1 MQSTYLYLGLIAVA
15 IFFVMIVAGNKISK
29 LKANTFF
36 IGLFAVVVGLLIGSL
51 AYLPL
56 SQLPNIYGIWVPV
69 IFYVAIVIVSIWL
82 FLSRKDVIEQTFNTI
97 GKVVSTIIGM
107 RPQLPAPSSFKSKSR
122 SKEKEILVDTSVL
135 IDGRI
140 ADIAETGFVPGR
152 LIVPKFILSELQN
165 IADSDESLRRTK
177 GRRGLDVL
185 NELKKKHNLKI
196 VIAPD
201 KINENKEPVDEKLIH
216 MARIIKADV
225 ITNDFNLN
233 KVAKVEGVKVL
244 NINELNQAIRPVIL
258 PGEEMKI
265 KIVQEGKEKEQGVG
279 YLSDGTMIV
288 VEKGM
293 KLVGET
299 VKIEIKRVIQT
310 AAGKMFFATLKE

>member
-36 IGLFAVVVGLLIGSL
+36 IGLFAVVVGLVIGSL

-56 SQLPNIYGIWVPV
+56 SQLPDIYGVWVPV
-69 IFYVAIVIVSIWL
+69 IFYVAMVIVSVWL
-82 FLSRKDVIEQTFNTI
+82 FLSRKDVIEQTFGTI
-97 GKVVSTIIGM
+97 GKVISTIINM
-107 RPQLPAPSSFKSKSR
+107 RPQLPTPSSSR
-122 SKEKEILVDTSVL
+122 SKEKDILVDTSVL

-140 ADIAETGFVPGR
+140 VDIAETGFVPGR
-152 LIVPKFILSELQN
+152 LTVPKFILSELQN
-165 IADSDESLRRTK
+165 IADSDEGLRRTK
-177 GRRGLDVL
+177 GRRGLDSL
-185 NELKKKHNLKI
+185 NDLKKKHGLK
-196 VIAPD
+196 VIPAPD
-201 KINENKEPVDEKLIH
+201 KVKENNDPVDEKLVH

-288 VEKGM
+288 VERGM

-310 AAGKMFFATLKE
+310 AAGKMFFATLKK